1 VWGMVKGSLNVSA
14 PDLQTEFPTAAE
26 VAQGAQT
33 VSQRLNVINYVSVK
47 FDQQCS
53 PKSKKLLRAPLYR
66 SKRCEQKL
74 MLSVA
79 FTWTQTLTTGTK

>member
-1 VWGMVKGSLNVSA
+1 MWGMVKGSLNISA

-33 VSQRLNVINYVSVK
+33 IRERPNVINYVSVK
-47 FDQQCS
+47 FDRLCS

-66 SKRCEQKL
+66 SKRYEQKL
-74 MLSVA
+74 TLSVVS
-79 FTWTQTLTTGTK
+79 TWTQMLTTGMK